1 MTDHD
6 PTAVARQLEAL
17 GEAPPS
23 RAEVSAE
30 ATLDDDVDVASVAAL
45 IALSQP
51 LDQANAGPLS
61 EMEQARAWRKFE
73 ARRGDE
79 APARER
85 GGGASRRPWALIAT
99 GLAAAAVVTFVLV
112 RPGSEVGTGDEGQHE
127 MAMAMGE
134 QARVGLKTLG
144 VEPGSESAR
153 AQDMLAD
160 YEARLGQTDEGADE
174 GADDGADERIDEVG
188 EGFGTQ
194 KEAG

>member
-23 RAEVSAE
+23 PAELSAE

-45 IALSQP
+45 IALSRP
-51 LDQANAGPLS
+51 LDEADAGPLS

-79 APARER
+79 TPARDQ
-85 GGGASRRPWALIAT
+85 GGGAARRPWALIAT
-99 GLAAAAVVTFVLV
+99 GLAAAAVVAFVLV
-112 RPGSEVGTGDEGQHE
+112 RPGTGAGTGDESQHE

-153 AQDMLAD
+153 ARDMLAD
-160 YEARLGQTDEGADE
+160 YEARLNRPDEKTGANE
-174 GADDGADERIDEVG
+174 
-188 EGFGTQ
+188 
-194 KEAG
+194 EAG